1 MIGGSLKVWNAVL
14 LMKNQALKRLE
25 RKLAEQREELQQCRA
40 DVVRKSEAA
49 SACREDGERHAR
61 RLDEMLHGG
70 AGFSPERYLKHDA
83 YRRVLEERH
92 AAAEAEVAAARQRVA
107 GKESE
112 IRDTNN
118 MIGKATTKR
127 DLIKKR
133 IEMLKN
139 LKDQDEQN
147 NQDEE
152 AAETNLARYMLA
164 AKEAELQ
171 RTAH

>member
-1 MIGGSLKVWNAVL
+1 MSGGSIKVWNTVL
-14 LMKNQALKRLE
+14 MMKNQALKRLE
-25 RKLAEQREELQQCRA
+25 KKLAVQRDELRECRA
-40 DVVRKSEAA
+40 DVTRKNEAA

-61 RLDEMLHGG
+61 RLDDMLQGD
-70 AGFSPERYLKHDA
+70 AGFSPERYLDHDA

-92 AAAEAEVAAARQRVA
+92 AAAQAEVEAARQRVA
-107 GKESE
+107 GKEGE

-118 MIGKATTKR
+118 EIGKATTKR
-127 DLIKKR
+127 DLVKKR

-139 LKDQDEQN
+139 LKDQAEQN

-164 AKEAELQ
+164 VKEAELQ